1 MGKRSAGAVWFT
13 DLPQFGCDW
22 VLCDSSAKGLHS
34 ASIPGI
40 LALDLCPSDTNKILT
55 GESGPGPTGQGEGW
69 QEQGRRKSLV
79 LCMDL
84 RTERPSLA
92 PGSCDSFF
100 FSFLEHLQVEQIKT
114 LLSLIRV
121 LSKFWPLSKAIPRR
135 SPAWCFILLR

>member
-1 MGKRSAGAVWFT
+1 MAGKECEGVGKGSAGAVWFSG
-13 DLPQFGCDW
+13 LPRFDCDW

-69 QEQGRRKSLV
+69 QEQGRRKPLV

-84 RTERPSLA
+84 RAERPSLTQ
-92 PGSCDSFF
+92 GSSDSFF
-100 FSFLEHLQVEQIKT
+100 CL
-114 LLSLIRV
+114 
-121 LSKFWPLSKAIPRR
+121 FWNISRWSR
-135 SPAWCFILLR
+135 